1 MSPIEFKLPIEFLD
15 SKRSIDSSL
24 TTDLELVSH
33 SHDNKSESKPLYNY
47 VFDMSATAFSELTIP
62 AWAKYYTSDK
72 TFLIETQKLMDQDMS
87 KFDSSY
93 TEMSAVWEE
102 MRAETGFCEKYQYID
117 WSWFEH
123 LNSNAMFLQVLS
135 MYKMASPLFSL
146 ALPILF
152 LILPFFLIRAH
163 GRQVSLGD
171 YFEAL
176 KHVLKNHQIGQ
187 LFTVSSAS
195 WDKRVYILISFA
207 FYIFQIYQ
215 NVLACIRFYRNM
227 KKIHYQLF
235 VVREFISDTVTR
247 MSAFENASQ
256 GLKTYEPFIESFSHH
271 KLILTTLKK
280 ELDKITPW
288 SIGWN
293 KFNSIGHVMYCYYQT
308 CRTDNV
314 IGAIDFARHFTGY
327 CDNLLAVRKHRERGT
342 MNYCVFDDKHTSFT
356 RAYFPTIEHRKPI
369 KNSYNLDNQIL
380 ITGPNAAGKT
390 TILKTTIF
398 NVLLCQQI
406 GTGFFKTATI
416 APYHYIH
423 CYINIP
429 DTSGRDS
436 LFQAEARRCKSI
448 LDSIQES
455 QVDEKHFC
463 VFDELYSGTN
473 PYEAIASAVSFLKY
487 MNKNPNV
494 TYVITT
500 HFLDLCQ
507 RLHREPRVKNCHMST
522 MAVGADIKYTYK
534 MKKGISSVRGGTKV
548 LNDLE
553 YPKEILDGAE
563 NVIGKLKI

>member
-1 MSPIEFKLPIEFLD
+1 MSTIEFKLPIEFLE
-15 SKRSIDSSL
+15 SKCALDSSL
-24 TTDLELVSH
+24 AADLELVSQ
-33 SHDNKSESKPLYNY
+33 SGENESNPLYDY
-47 VFDMSATAFSELTIP
+47 VFDTKATAFSTLTIP
-62 AWAKYYTSDK
+62 SWARYYTSDQ
-72 TFLIETQKLMDQDMS
+72 TFLLETQQLIDREMGKIDN
-87 KFDSSY
+87 SY
-93 TEMSAVWEE
+93 NEMSAVWKE

-123 LNSNAMFLQVLS
+123 LNNNAMFLQVLS
-135 MYKMASPLFSL
+135 MYNMASPLFSL
-146 ALPILF
+146 ALPVLL
-152 LILPFFLIRAH
+152 LILPFFLLRAH

-176 KHVLKNHQIGQ
+176 KHVLRNHQVGQ

-215 NVLACIRFYRNM
+215 NVLACVRFYRNM

-235 VVREFISDTVTR
+235 VIREFVSDTVAR
-247 MSAFENASQ
+247 MRSFENASQ
-256 GLKTYEPFIESFSHH
+256 DLKTYEPFIESFSHH
-271 KLILTTLKK
+271 KLILETLKN

-288 SIGWN
+288 KIGWK
-293 KFNSIGHVMYCYYQT
+293 KFNSIGHVMYCYYQA
-308 CRTDNV
+308 CRSENV
-314 IGAIDFARHFTGY
+314 IGALDFARYFTGY
-327 CDNLLAVRKHRERGT
+327 YDNLMAIRRHRAQGT
-342 MNYCVFDDKHTSFT
+342 MNYCIFHDSKTSFT
-356 RAYFPTIEHRKPI
+356 RAYFPTIEHRKPV
-369 KNSYNLDNQIL
+369 KNSYNLGHQIL

-406 GTGFFKTATI
+406 GTGFFKTATV

-436 LFQAEARRCKSI
+436 LFQAEARRCKEI
-448 LDSIQES
+448 LNSIQKTRA
-455 QVDEKHFC
+455 DERHFC

-487 MNKNPNV
+487 MNKSPNV
-494 TYVITT
+494 SYIITT

-507 RLHREPRVKNCHMST
+507 RLSSEPRVKNCHMAT
-522 MAVGADIKYTYK
+522 KAMGTDIEYTYK
-534 MKKGISSVRGGTKV
+534 LKKGISSIRGGTKV

-563 NVIGKLKI
+563 NVIDKLKI

>member
-1 MSPIEFKLPIEFLD
+1 MSTIEFKLPIEFQD

-24 TTDLELVSH
+24 AADLELVSQ
-33 SHDNKSESKPLYNY
+33 SDENESESNPLYEY
-47 VFDMSATAFSELTIP
+47 VFDTSATAFSGLTIP
-62 AWAKYYTSDK
+62 SWARYYTSDQ
-72 TFLIETQKLMDQDMS
+72 TFLLETQQLMDREITT
-87 KFDSSY
+87 FDSSY
-93 TEMSAVWEE
+93 TEMSDVWEE

-135 MYKMASPLFSL
+135 MYNMASPLFSL
-146 ALPILF
+146 ALPVLL
-152 LILPFFLIRAH
+152 LILPFFLLRAH
-163 GRQVSLGD
+163 GRQVSIGD

-215 NVLACIRFYRNM
+215 NVLACVRFYRNM

-235 VVREFISDTVTR
+235 VVREFVSDTVTR
-247 MSAFENASQ
+247 MCAFENASQ
-256 GLKTYEPFIESFSHH
+256 GLKTYEPFIDSLSHH
-271 KLILTTLKK
+271 KLILETLKN

-288 SIGWN
+288 SIGWK

-308 CRTDNV
+308 CRSENV
-314 IGAIDFARHFTGY
+314 IGALDFARHFTGY
-327 CDNLLAVRKHRERGT
+327 CDNLISIRRHRARGT
-342 MNYCVFDDKHTSFT
+342 MNYCVFDDNKTSFT
-356 RAYFPTIEHRKPI
+356 RAYIPTIEHRKPVR
-369 KNSYNLDNQIL
+369 NSYSLDNQML

-406 GTGFFKTATI
+406 GAGFFKAATI

-436 LFQAEARRCKSI
+436 LFQAEARRCKGI
-448 LDSIQES
+448 LDSIRES
-455 QVDEKHFC
+455 NADDRHFC

-494 TYVITT
+494 SYVITT
-500 HFLDLCQ
+500 HFLDLCK
-507 RLHREPRVKNCHMST
+507 RLSKEPRVRNCHMAT
-522 MAVGADIKYTYK
+522 KAAGADIKYTYK
-534 MKKGISSVRGGTKV
+534 LKKGISSIRGGTKV
-548 LNDLE
+548 LSDLE

-563 NVIGKLKI
+563 NVIDKLSI